1 MNLAY
6 LTTEYPAVSHTF
18 IRREIVELEKQGHSV
33 KRFSI
38 RKPTNCIDEQDV
50 AEQQKTIYLLSGNKF
65 TMLLITFLRIL
76 TSPFRSFHTLK
87 KLFLFSRRS
96 ERGHIR
102 HFAYFVE
109 ACVLVDYLFEN
120 NLKHVHVH
128 FGTNA
133 TAVAYAARLL
143 SGGKI
148 TYSFTIHGPDE
159 FDAPIG
165 FSLKEKAL
173 EASFVVAISNYCAS
187 QIKRWI
193 PVSSWPKVSVI
204 GCTVDSHFIGSE
216 NTDYHT
222 ESNTFVCVGR
232 LSAQKGHFILLDA
245 LEQLVNKGIV
255 CKLILAGDGELRG
268 DIENYIA
275 QKKLDEYV
283 TITGWVTGSE
293 VRRLILSARAM
304 VLPSFAEGL
313 PVVIME
319 SFILNRPVV
328 TTHIAGIPELVK
340 DGENGWL
347 VAPNDSE
354 QLANVMSKVLSMP
367 TDELLEMGKCGYSAV
382 KLNHLVS
389 TEIPKLERALATI
402 IN

>member
-18 IRREIVELEKQGHSV
+18 IRREIVELEKRGHTIQ
-33 KRFSI
+33 RFSI
-38 RKPTNCIDEQDV
+38 RQSSKCIDEQDII
-50 AEQQKTIYLLSGNKF
+50 EQQKTIYLLSDNKLK
-65 TMLLITFLRIL
+65 MLLTTFFLIL
-76 TSPFRSFHTLK
+76 KSPFRSFNTLK

-102 HFAYFVE
+102 HIAYFVE
-109 ACVLVDYLFEN
+109 ACVLLKYLFEN
-120 NLKHVHVH
+120 NLKHIHVH

-133 TAVAYAARLL
+133 TAVAYATRLL
-143 SGGKI
+143 SGKKI

-165 FSLKEKAL
+165 LSLKEKAL

-187 QIKRWI
+187 QVKRWI
-193 PVSSWPKVSVI
+193 PVSSWPKVQVI
-204 GCTVDSHFIGSE
+204 GCTVDSYFMGDESVDHSDTKTFI
-216 NTDYHT
+216 
-222 ESNTFVCVGR
+222 CVGR

-245 LEQLVNKGIV
+245 LEILINKGIECQLV
-255 CKLILAGDGELRG
+255 LAGDGELRG
-268 DIENYIA
+268 EIEAYIA
-275 QKKLDEYV
+275 KKNLNKYV
-283 TITGWVTGSE
+283 TITGWVTGNE
-293 VRRLILSARAM
+293 VRSLILSARAM

-319 SFILNRPVV
+319 AFILNRPVI

-340 DGENGWL
+340 NGENGWL
-347 VAPNDSE
+347 VTPNDSK
-354 QLANVMSKVLSMP
+354 QLADVMSNTLSMT

-382 KLNHLVS
+382 KLKHLVS
-389 TEIPKLERALATI
+389 TEIPKLERALAAI